1 MIAEKQLLDI
11 DAGDNPDKRATDAI
25 DIKVF
30 LCESP
35 ASGDLFLSE
44 LWLFNLHEIQPNI
57 LPHLAHSFLS
67 EYPAQRTFRLP
78 HSGHICPFILLRV
91 LRDGRRE
98 NQTIR
103 PMTTIM
109 RSIISQGT

>member
-30 LCESP
+30 LCEST
-35 ASGDLFLSE
+35 ASGDRFLSE
-44 LWLFNLHEIQPNI
+44 LRLSNFHKIQPNI
-57 LPHLAHSFLS
+57 LPHLAHSFLL
-67 EYPAQRTFRLP
+67 EYPAQRTFVLP

-91 LRDGRRE
+91 LRDGRLE
-98 NQTIR
+98 SQIIR
-103 PMTTIM
+103 PKTTIM